1 VKNPW
6 RCYRVRRQEVR
17 AFEIGNWSFTAP
29 NICLVRMKDGTTR
42 PAFGVSGAPTIF
54 RPNNRASV
62 VHIRDMNL
70 ALTVDGT

>member
-1 VKNPW
+1 
-6 RCYRVRRQEVR
+6 
-17 AFEIGNWSFTAP
+17 
-29 NICLVRMKDGTTR
+29 MKDGTTR